1 MRSSPRLHS
10 RLRLRTRRGA
20 EARRSVEVEVE
31 LELGPRL
38 GLERRGDVGA
48 VPVEGRVDVE
58 AQALDALGPRL
69 PGGPGREKGAK
80 FPTSKAPL
88 SAVFRSFRLIFGRA
102 IIPRSGLEAWMLFPE
117 RARAEKITSKR
128 RGITPFPPRR
138 RREHDGRRRHG
149 HGHQFEQLGRRRL
162 GVDGEGR
169 VVAVL
174 EVADGRGDER
184 LGRLAHRVAEREPR
198 LEAGPLRGH
207 VQRLG
212 REGRVGEVVGA
223 AEGHL
228 AREEVPVLVHDG
240 VQAQGQPA
248 GARLH
253 GHLGLA
259 GGRARHGKHERGG
272 EALHRA
278 LLLVRAS
285 WVATAARSIF
295 QLRASGGASRQV
307 PLGVNMCNMQKATLQ
322 CTGILAFRSVPSIH
336 DANF

>member
-1 MRSSPRLHS
+1 MY
-10 RLRLRTRRGA
+10 TRRALEGKALLEAELGLRRQVHGQRHRGHERPREGDLREDRERLVEEGGRRGDAVGEALLLDLPLRRRAVGAEERRDA

-69 PGGPGREKGAK
+69 PGG
-80 FPTSKAPL
+80 
-88 SAVFRSFRLIFGRA
+88 
-102 IIPRSGLEAWMLFPE
+102 
-117 RARAEKITSKR
+117 
-128 RGITPFPPRR
+128 
-138 RREHDGRRRHG
+138 REHDGRRGHG

-184 LGRLAHRVAEREPR
+184 LGRLAHRVAERELR

-278 LLLVRAS
+278 SLLVRAS
-285 WVATAARSIF
+285 WVASRAARSIF
-295 QLRASGGASRQV
+295 QLRREWRRVAASASR
-307 PLGVNMCNMQKATLQ
+307 
-322 CTGILAFRSVPSIH
+322 R
-336 DANF
+336 